1 MPVLQLKIAVVRHM
15 QVILVANALLLAISS
30 PLLLD

>member
-1 MPVLQLKIAVVRHM
+1 MPVLQLKIAVRHM